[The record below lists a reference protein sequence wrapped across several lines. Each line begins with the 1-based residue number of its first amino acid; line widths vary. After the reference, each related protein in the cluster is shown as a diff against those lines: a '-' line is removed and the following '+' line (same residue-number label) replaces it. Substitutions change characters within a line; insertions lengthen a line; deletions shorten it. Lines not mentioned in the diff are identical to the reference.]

1 MKYAYKIWKIA
12 LKRHNQKVTGLKEDV
27 EKETEV
33 ESFFK
38 EIIAEYFSNLE
49 KPEESRMTNFSRNPA
64 SQKRVE

>member
-1 MKYAYKIWKIA
+1 MKYAYKIWKTA
-12 LKRHNQKVTGLKEDV
+12 LKRHNQKVTGLKEGV

-38 EIIAEYFSNLE
+38 EIAEYFSNLE